1 MIKIYLIDNDN
12 YYCVLSFG
20 ISWLYIRKMTHLY
33 RKIFTTVLSQIFGSL
48 LILGASLSIYAKPEM
63 KPLPANIAEIGSA
76 YYSFKVKKFTT
87 TDQNKT
93 YRVWLGIPKTVQK
106 TQNAYASVFMLD
118 GNAAMSHLKEEIL
131 KSLYEN
137 DAPVLVAIG
146 YKTNLPFATAFRSLD
161 YTPADLLT
169 GKPAQDPRN
178 PERMSGGSADFRN
191 VILKDIAP
199 WVEQNVKLD
208 AQKRA
213 LWGHSYGGLFVLD
226 SLLDGRYFRHFFA
239 ASPSLSWADERM
251 MQKIRAVKLVKEP
264 QKHVLLMEG
273 DLLTHTGTQ
282 QSANFDANGINKN
295 REILSIFDQQGVEAK
310 FLIYPNLKHGEVF
323 KASLLDV
330 LSNKLY

>member
-1 MIKIYLIDNDN
+1 
-12 YYCVLSFG
+12 
-20 ISWLYIRKMTHLY
+20 MTHLY
-33 RKIFTTVLSQIFGSL
+33 RKTFTTLLSRIFGL
-48 LILGASLSIYAKPEM
+48 LLVLGVSLSIYAKPEM

-76 YYSFKVKKFTT
+76 YYRFTVKEFATK
-87 TDQNKT
+87 DPNKT
-93 YRVWLGIPKTVQK
+93 YSVWLGIPKTRQK
-106 TQNAYASVFMLD
+106 MQNAYASVFMLD
-118 GNAAMSHLKEEIL
+118 GNSAMSHLNEDVL
-131 KSLYEN
+131 KSLLEN
-137 DAPVLVAIG
+137 DAPILVAIG

-161 YTPADLLT
+161 YTPADLAT
-169 GKPAQDPRN
+169 GKPAHDPRN

-191 VILKDIAP
+191 VILSDIAP

-208 AQKRA
+208 AQRRA

-226 SLLDGRYFRHFFA
+226 SLLDGRYFSHFFA

-251 MQKIRAVKLVKEP
+251 MKKIRAVKLVKEP

-273 DLLTHTGTQ
+273 DLLTHTGAQ

-323 KASLLDV
+323 KASLFDM